1 MVFYE
6 KYCFVDDSAKQ
17 VINDY
22 FMPDLPSSDMQG
34 LIADVTKENQDECI
48 RAGMDHSVS
57 KSVNIKLFFDAL
69 ERNVQELVT

>member
-1 MVFYE
+1 
-6 KYCFVDDSAKQ
+6 
-17 VINDY
+17 
-22 FMPDLPSSDMQG
+22 MPDLPSSDMQG

-48 RAGMDHSVS
+48 SAGMDHSVS

>member
-1 MVFYE
+1 
-6 KYCFVDDSAKQ
+6 
-17 VINDY
+17 
-22 FMPDLPSSDMQG
+22 MPDLPSSDMQG

-48 RAGMDHSVS
+48 GAGMDHSVS